1 MSAHEAT
8 AEGAATPGPQ
18 TILSKA
24 ILLSRERSSRKTR
37 VYHISST
44 RCPMCQSTSVRA
56 LDLQLEVFAT
66 CLLPQSALGPEV
78 QLPKSFTV
86 PTIKHCWNCLQ
97 LCPLVLYGPQASGL
111 LLISVFSLQLFG
123 SLVGSAE
130 GADAITHEVW
140 EAHQHLPLTSDFP
153 CCLGCVP
160 HHPVLWVP
168 FKISQLRRN

>member
-86 PTIKHCWNCLQ
+86 PTIKHC
-97 LCPLVLYGPQASGL
+97 
-111 LLISVFSLQLFG
+111 
-123 SLVGSAE
+123 
-130 GADAITHEVW
+130 
-140 EAHQHLPLTSDFP
+140 
-153 CCLGCVP
+153 
-160 HHPVLWVP
+160 
-168 FKISQLRRN
+168 